1 MADLFSSV
9 NQYATGD
16 VALRTPLF
24 DKAPLKGARYEL
36 AELPLLGIS
45 TCVSIRPMPMP

>member
-9 NQYATGD
+9 NQYATDD

-24 DKAPLKGARYEL
+24 DKAAVKGARIEL
-36 AELPLLGIS
+36 ANCRSLGIS
-45 TCVSIRPMPMP
+45 TCVSIPLMPMP